1 MLKSQLQTTNFS
13 TNFLSELPDELQ
25 ELIYRKVCMF
35 VINELNALVKVA
47 NEVGHDYRH
56 PPVMA
61 FYKHPV
67 INNLPLNKAMKA
79 IDTVRLLNKNH
90 FTDFYTPFHRYLYT
104 YNYGGVKTAY
114 DTTRGYYETYHC
126 PDLIFG
132 AGLEKIYGSAFQGYF
147 YNKNNMFTVLQANNI
162 KYYKSWTKLKLYKA
176 LMSY

>member
-25 ELIYRKVCMF
+25 ELIHRKVCMF
-35 VINELNALVKVA
+35 VINELNALVRVA

-79 IDTVRLLNKNH
+79 IDTVRILNKVYNKN
-90 FTDFYTPFHRYLYT
+90 YRLYT
-104 YNYGGVKTAY
+104 YTGGHHLEY
-114 DTTRGYYETYHC
+114 DGQWITKYLYC
-126 PDLIFG
+126 PIQIL
-132 AGLEKIYGSAFQGYF
+132 GSRDFYF
-147 YNKNNMFTVLQANNI
+147 ENKDEMIAVLQANNI
-162 KYYKSWTKLKLYKA
+162 KCYKSWTRLKLYKA

>member
-1 MLKSQLQTTNFS
+1 
-13 TNFLSELPDELQ
+13 
-25 ELIYRKVCMF
+25 MF

-79 IDTVRLLNKNH
+79 IDTVRILNKVYNKN
-90 FTDFYTPFHRYLYT
+90 YRLYT
-104 YNYGGVKTAY
+104 YTGGHHLEY
-114 DTTRGYYETYHC
+114 DGQWITKYNCPIQILGSRGFYFENK
-126 PDLIFG
+126 DEMI
-132 AGLEKIYGSAFQGYF
+132 AVLE
-147 YNKNNMFTVLQANNI
+147 ANNI
-162 KYYKSWTKLKLYKA
+162 KCYKSWTRLKLYKA

>member
-25 ELIYRKVCMF
+25 ELIHRKVCMF

-67 INNLPLNKAMKA
+67 INNLPLNKAMVA
-79 IDTVRLLNKNH
+79 IRTVQTLNKAYNMN
-90 FTDFYTPFHRYLYT
+90 YRLYT
-104 YNYGGVKTAY
+104 YTGGGEHLEY
-114 DTTRGYYETYHC
+114 DGQWSTKYHC
-126 PDLIFG
+126 PDRIL
-132 AGLEKIYGSAFQGYF
+132 GSRGFYF
-147 YNKNNMFTVLQANNI
+147 ENKDEMIAVLQANNI
-162 KYYKSWTKLKLYKA
+162 KYYKSWTKLKLFKA

>member
-25 ELIYRKVCMF
+25 EFIHRKVRMF
-35 VINELNALVKVA
+35 VINELNALLRVA
-47 NEVGHDYRH
+47 NEVGHNYRH

-79 IDTVRLLNKNH
+79 INIVRILNKVYNQN
-90 FTDFYTPFHRYLYT
+90 YRLYT
-104 YNYGGVKTAY
+104 YTDLYS
-114 DTTRGYYETYHC
+114 C
-126 PDLIFG
+126 P
-132 AGLEKIYGSAFQGYF
+132 EKILGSQGF
-147 YNKNNMFTVLQANNI
+147 CFENKDEMIAVLQANHI

>member
-25 ELIYRKVCMF
+25 ELIHRKVCMF

-79 IDTVRLLNKNH
+79 IDTVRILNKVYNKN
-90 FTDFYTPFHRYLYT
+90 YRLYT
-104 YNYGGVKTAY
+104 YTGGHHLEY
-114 DTTRGYYETYHC
+114 DGQWITKYLYC
-126 PDLIFG
+126 PIQIL
-132 AGLEKIYGSAFQGYF
+132 GSRDFYF
-147 YNKNNMFTVLQANNI
+147 ENKDEIIAVLQANNI
-162 KYYKSWTKLKLYKA
+162 KCYKSWTRLKLYKA

>member
-25 ELIYRKVCMF
+25 ELIHRKVCMF

-79 IDTVRLLNKNH
+79 IDTVRILNKVYNKN
-90 FTDFYTPFHRYLYT
+90 YRLYT
-104 YNYGGVKTAY
+104 YTGGHHLEY
-114 DTTRGYYETYHC
+114 DGQWITKYLYC
-126 PDLIFG
+126 PIQIL
-132 AGLEKIYGSAFQGYF
+132 GSRDFYF
-147 YNKNNMFTVLQANNI
+147 ENKDEMIAVLQANNI
-162 KYYKSWTKLKLYKA
+162 KCYKSWTRLKLYKA

>member
-25 ELIYRKVCMF
+25 ELIHRKVCMF

-79 IDTVRLLNKNH
+79 IDTVRLLNKKHNE
-90 FTDFYTPFHRYLYT
+90 DYRLYT
-104 YNYGGVKTAY
+104 YQRGVKTVY
-114 DTTRGYYETYHC
+114 DTTRGYYETYYC

-132 AGLEKIYGSAFQGYF
+132 AGLEKIYGSAFQGHF

-162 KYYKSWTKLKLYKA
+162 KCYKSWTRLKLYKA

>member
-25 ELIYRKVCMF
+25 ELIHRKVCMF
-35 VINELNALVKVA
+35 VINELNALVRVA

-79 IDTVRLLNKNH
+79 IDTVRILNKVYNKN
-90 FTDFYTPFHRYLYT
+90 YRLYT
-104 YNYGGVKTAY
+104 YTGGHHLEY
-114 DTTRGYYETYHC
+114 DGQWITKYWYC
-126 PDLIFG
+126 PIQIL
-132 AGLEKIYGSAFQGYF
+132 GSRDFYF
-147 YNKNNMFTVLQANNI
+147 ENKDEMIAVLQANNI
-162 KYYKSWTKLKLYKA
+162 KCYKSWTRLKLYKA

>member
-13 TNFLSELPDELQ
+13 TNFLSELPDEIQ
-25 ELIYRKVCMF
+25 EFIYRKVCMF

-79 IDTVRLLNKNH
+79 IDTVRILNKVYNKN
-90 FTDFYTPFHRYLYT
+90 YRLYT
-104 YNYGGVKTAY
+104 YTGGHYLEY
-114 DTTRGYYETYHC
+114 DGQWITKYNCPIQILGSRGFYFENK
-126 PDLIFG
+126 DEMI
-132 AGLEKIYGSAFQGYF
+132 AVLE
-147 YNKNNMFTVLQANNI
+147 ANNI
-162 KYYKSWTKLKLYKA
+162 KCYKSWTRLKLYKA

>member
-25 ELIYRKVCMF
+25 ELIHKKVCMF

-79 IDTVRLLNKNH
+79 IDTVRILNKQVQTH
-90 FTDFYTPFHRYLYT
+90 HLKPECARHS
-104 YNYGGVKTAY
+104 
-114 DTTRGYYETYHC
+114 
-126 PDLIFG
+126 PDRVRPS
-132 AGLEKIYGSAFQGYF
+132 E
-147 YNKNNMFTVLQANNI
+147 
-162 KYYKSWTKLKLYKA
+162 
-176 LMSY
+176 